1 MFRMFL
7 QAPRRQ
13 NLSRRRRRAR
23 RPPAAATPLL
33 DAPSPLTSTPHTA
46 RVFSLI
52 VPIAFASTRSLTND
66 GDPFDSVSPPLV
78 GSARAATENASATRA
93 RHHPETPRAVAR
105 ESVDANANG
114 RENRR
119 CVNRLVARA
128 RGGSRADAATGGEN
142 GARRGELCIL
152 PCAGKRAFEGR
163 ARGEGGAETRREGT
177 GG

>member
-1 MFRMFL
+1 VFRMFL

-93 RHHPETPRAVAR
+93 DIIPRH
-105 ESVDANANG
+105 
-114 RENRR
+114 
-119 CVNRLVARA
+119 RA
-128 RGGSRADAATGGEN
+128 RSRGRASTRTRT
-142 GARRGELCIL
+142 GARI
-152 PCAGKRAFEGR
+152 
-163 ARGEGGAETRREGT
+163 GGA
-177 GG
+177 